1 MTANEVSE
9 GSVPPKLRKIF
20 TVTSRKTSIFNSDNC
35 NSFVTEV
42 SSDFGFNRLQFT
54 WPLTY
59 AYYLSYYHFPY
70 LSRRHME
77 SNPYPYNRK
86 KTVPA
91 LCTCRMRYV
100 VFSQDL

>member
-9 GSVPPKLRKIF
+9 GSVPPKLQKIF
-20 TVTSRKTSIFNSDNC
+20 TVTSRKTSILNYDNC

-59 AYYLSYYHFPY
+59 AYYLSSYHFPY
-70 LSRRHME
+70 SSRPQME
-77 SNPYPYNRK
+77 SNPYPYNCR
-86 KTVPA
+86 KTVPV
-91 LCTCRMRYV
+91 LCTVCVGCGM
-100 VFSQDL
+100 